1 MPLLGKGFLIIWH
14 DIKTEAKPEYH
25 RWHTR
30 EHMPERLSIPGFLR
44 GRRGVDPGA
53 AKHEML
59 TIYEG
64 SDLGV
69 FGSPAYLER
78 LNNPTPWSL
87 ELQPTFLNF
96 IRSACDIVATT
107 GEGVGGA
114 ILTFRLPFAKKTE
127 ADLRAVA
134 RPLTDAI
141 MALDGVSS
149 VHIGI
154 ARPEA
159 SGAKTRETELR
170 GTTRD
175 GVFDAVLVVD
185 GIGRHDLVAA
195 RVAVENI
202 LKEAGWSVPPG
213 EGALYDMAFC
223 LDAMRPGAAR

>member
-14 DIKTEAKPEYH
+14 DIKTESKPEYH

-53 AKHEML
+53 ARHEML

-64 SDLGV
+64 ADLGV

-87 ELQPTFLNF
+87 TMQPTFLNF
-96 IRSACDIVATT
+96 IRSACDIAVTT

-114 ILTFRLPFAKKTE
+114 LLTFRLPFGTKSE
-127 ADLRAVA
+127 ADLRAAA
-134 RPLTDAI
+134 RPLAEAI
-141 MALDGVSS
+141 MQLDGVSS

-170 GTTRD
+170 GTIRD

-185 GIGRHDLVAA
+185 GIGRRELAA
-195 RVAVENI
+195 VRPAVDKI
-202 LKEAGWSVPPG
+202 LRDAGWTVPPG

-223 LDAMRPGAAR
+223 LDAMRAGGVK